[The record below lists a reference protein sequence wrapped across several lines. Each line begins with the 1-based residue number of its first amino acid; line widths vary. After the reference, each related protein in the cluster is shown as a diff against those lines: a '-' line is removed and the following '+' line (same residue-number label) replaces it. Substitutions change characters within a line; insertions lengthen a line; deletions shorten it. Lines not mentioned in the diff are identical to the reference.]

1 MPNST
6 SGSSRP
12 DGVDVFEYARKQGY
26 NVFTDRAGFDA
37 LKGGKAKAATKPYVG
52 LFTRSHMSYE
62 VRMSVARDMTE
73 MLTQCQIDRDPAKE
87 PSLVEMAKTAINSL
101 KEATKHSDKGYFIV
115 RSLFSDYS
123 VVPILNRANLV

>member
-1 MPNST
+1 M
-6 SGSSRP
+6 SSFYLPALVEQCPIQGGTNPHYEQGAAESR
-12 DGVDVFEYARKQGY
+12 AWINGY

-37 LKGGKAKAATKPYVG
+37 LKGGKAKAATKPYLG

-115 RSLFSDYS
+115 R
-123 VVPILNRANLV
+123 

>member
-1 MPNST
+1 
-6 SGSSRP
+6 
-12 DGVDVFEYARKQGY
+12 
-26 NVFTDRAGFDA
+26 
-37 LKGGKAKAATKPYVG
+37 
-52 LFTRSHMSYE
+52 MSYE

-73 MLTQCQIDRDPAKE
+73 MLTRCQIDRDPAKE

-101 KEATKHSDKGYFIV
+101 KEATKYSDKGYFIV